1 MEGLKVIN
9 LGVRFLLEI
18 LVLVILGYWGFRV
31 SQGTVMKIIVG
42 IGSPLLVAVIWGM
55 FGAPKASYPLSG
67 FSFLLFEIVIFGL
80 PAVALFFI
88 EKQSLAYSYGVIV
101 VINLVLMK
109 IWHQ

>member
-1 MEGLKVIN
+1 MEAIKMLN

-18 LVLVILGYWGFRV
+18 MALIILGYWGFQV
-31 SQGTVMKIIVG
+31 SQGTILKITAG
-42 IGSPLLVAVIWGM
+42 IGTPLLAAVIWGM
-55 FGAPKASYPLSG
+55 FGAPKASYLLTG
-67 FSFLLFEIVIFGL
+67 FPFLLLEIIIFGL

-88 EKQSLAYSYGVIV
+88 EKQSLAYIYGLMV

>member
-31 SQGTVMKIIVG
+31 SEGTVMKIIVG

-55 FGAPKASYPLSG
+55 FGAPKATYVLSG
-67 FSFLLFEIVIFGL
+67 LPFLLLEIVIFGL
-80 PAVALFFI
+80 PVAALFFI
-88 EKQSLAYSYGVIV
+88 EKQSIAYIYGVIV
-101 VINLVLMK
+101 IINIILMK